1 MEILDVVR
9 ECEVHGLA
17 HITGSGVMKLKRLK
31 NMKYVIDKPLKPQ
44 EIFRFIQK
52 LGDVD
57 EAEMY
62 RTFNMGMGFMVILPE
77 SEVEK
82 LEKLCEGRV
91 VGHVED
97 GEGVY
102 VKDLRIDA

>member
-1 MEILDVVR
+1 ML
-9 ECEVHGLA
+9 
-17 HITGSGVMKLKRLK
+17 KLKRLK

-52 LGDVD
+52 LGEVE

-77 SEVEK
+77 DEADK
-82 LEKLCEGRV
+82 LKKLCEGRV
-91 VGHVED
+91 VGYVEK

-102 VKDLRIDA
+102 VKDLRLDA